1 MATYSCLVS
10 CDFSEVNPES
20 ELKKITYP
28 SELIAAALAFNNTL
42 VFRFVLCNIS
52 KNVDAI

>member
-28 SELIAAALAFNNTL
+28 SEPIAALAFNNTL